1 MSKGD
6 EMKVSSETAISMPMK
21 NLLSIVAA
29 VAVGVW
35 AYFGVIERL
44 NRIETNEELLRKDL
58 TQATQRI
65 EVDLEKNTEFRIKW
79 PRGEMGTLPADS
91 EQYMLI
97 EHIAGQVE
105 KIQERM
111 ENMMNNGVN
120 INRLQKD
127 VESLTVAV
135 EGLKDSNRNIIFVMF
150 ILFVTFAVA
159 LEYKPGK
166 AHPAKEGVI
175 GLLLKLKG
183 KTIEHVFKPNLSACM
198 KSKRIAQRQMDLN
211 NAKDGRVQFVC
222 KILVADLEEDSQT
235 KYGLRI
241 TKIISGD

>member
-127 VESLTVAV
+127 VESLTESV
-135 EGLKDSNRNIIFVMF
+135 ERLKDSNRNII
-150 ILFVTFAVA
+150 
-159 LEYKPGK
+159 YSNGNGHK
-166 AHPAKEGVI
+166 
-175 GLLLKLKG
+175 
-183 KTIEHVFKPNLSACM
+183 KTGE
-198 KSKRIAQRQMDLN
+198 
-211 NAKDGRVQFVC
+211 
-222 KILVADLEEDSQT
+222 
-235 KYGLRI
+235 
-241 TKIISGD
+241 